1 MESKLRQVE
10 IKTFRT
16 LIQEINPNYHSFDIK
31 AVIWQKKPFWSRF
44 EKYFKSQSEVT
55 LTRHDLRNTDFDFE
69 DFVLK
74 TLLWGYPT
82 VGRGTNIEKLLQPEN
97 LNKLTK
103 VLENYKEND
112 ITLHQFKIDINN
124 IDGLGISTMT
134 KFAHFLNTKVD
145 GYRALILDNRL
156 MDIINSNRFAELQKL
171 SDYKYSNALNKY
183 VEYLQVMD
191 NISADLGVDSEQ
203 LEMFLFLFG
212 RNLSKP
218 LGEEPFDTV
227 NL

>member
-31 AVIWQKKPFWSRF
+31 AAIWQKKPFWSRF

-82 VGRGTNIEKLLQPEN
+82 IGRGNNIEELLKPVN
-97 LNKLTK
+97 FNRLTK

-112 ITLHQFKIDINN
+112 ITLHQFKIDIDN

-218 LGEEPFDTV
+218 LGEEPFYTV